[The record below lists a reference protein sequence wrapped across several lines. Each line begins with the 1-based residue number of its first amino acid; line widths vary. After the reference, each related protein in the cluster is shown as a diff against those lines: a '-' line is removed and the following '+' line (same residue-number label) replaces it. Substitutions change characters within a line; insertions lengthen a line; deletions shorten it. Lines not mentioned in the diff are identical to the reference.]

1 MAYKYPYIS
10 REYYA
15 AVMFACK
22 MIRQNGYFN
31 KAIQK
36 AADYYGVD
44 EDKLAKHVRARQ
56 GAGQKGTT
64 RKYKWYLLLTVEDCM
79 APDDCGTM
87 NSWFYYTEK
96 DWRDHSHKTI
106 VKATSRENAKK
117 QAHGYSAGEFEPFD
131 SVKYIEEYDTEE
143 EAQERKKKLSFRE
156 AAKLMNIERLNDI
169 IERAGDNSDV

>member
-1 MAYKYPYIS
+1 MAYKYPYIP

-22 MIRQNGYFN
+22 MIRENGYFN
-31 KAIQK
+31 KAIQR
-36 AADYYGVD
+36 AADYYDVD
-44 EDKLAKHVRARQ
+44 EDELAKHVRARQ

-96 DWRDHSHKTI
+96 DWRDHSHKKI
-106 VKATSRENAKK
+106 VKATSRENTEN
-117 QAHGYSAGEFEPFD
+117 QAYGHGSGQFEPFE
-131 SVKYIEEYDTEE
+131 SVRYIEEFATEK
-143 EAQERKKKLSFRE
+143 EARERAKKLSFRE
-156 AAKLMNIERLNDI
+156 AAKLMNIERLNYI
-169 IERAGDNSDV
+169 IEETENTDD

>member
-96 DWRDHSHKTI
+96 GLARPQPQNHSK
-106 VKATSRENAKK
+106 S
-117 QAHGYSAGEFEPFD
+117 
-131 SVKYIEEYDTEE
+131 YITRK
-143 EAQERKKKLSFRE
+143 RKKASTR
-156 AAKLMNIERLNDI
+156 I
-169 IERAGDNSDV
+169 